1 MKSVRPRTNAPY
13 WRYEYLRYW
22 TKWRIVAVTQD
33 KGKEGL
39 LRKKAALRSE
49 IEQLEKELKQ
59 REEQLP
65 AHSIRPH
72 QIQTIEE
79 LEGKIS
85 QKKEQCKPVEEK
97 LSTSQD
103 GKNQSKT

>member
-1 MKSVRPRTNAPY
+1 MKSVRPLTDAPY
-13 WRYEYLRYW
+13 RRYEYLKYW

-33 KGKEGL
+33 EGKEGL
-39 LRKKAALRSE
+39 LRKKATLRSE

-59 REEQLP
+59 REQQLP
-65 AHSIRPH
+65 AHSIRPRY
-72 QIQTIEE
+72 IQTIEE

-85 QKKEQCKPVEEK
+85 EKNEQCKTIEEK

-103 GKNQSKT
+103 DKDQSKT